1 VALGAALVRA
11 LLARVAGRPGLLALG
26 ALAGCGSS
34 QHRVEAAV
42 RRSPL
47 TYFHYAGARWWGHRV
62 TVRVGRVVTSGA
74 WAGATVSVSHGGRIA
89 EQEMVLLRRER
100 RWDVVAASDVDE
112 GLSCRLAPQGVVRGV
127 VGSCSDDVSPLAHI
141 VAPRANRAAAPVER
155 DAVVAAARAD
165 VLHGK
170 DRCVRYSVRISRVD
184 DRFALVSY
192 RFVRPY
198 RDCLVGNGVS
208 LFERRANRRWLHL
221 TDASDVFLCDTAPAG
236 VVTSLEGACELEG
249 TLADVRATRAHL
261 RRVRATAR

>member
-1 VALGAALVRA
+1 M
-11 LLARVAGRPGLLALG
+11 
-26 ALAGCGSS
+26 
-34 QHRVEAAV
+34 

-62 TVRVGRVVTSGA
+62 TVRISRVRTSGA
-74 WAGATVSVSHGGRIA
+74 WSGAVVSVWRRGRVA
-89 EQEMVLLRRER
+89 EQELVLLRRER
-100 RWDVVAASDVDE
+100 RWAVVAASEVDE
-112 GLSCRLAPQGVVRGV
+112 GLSCRLAPKGVMRHV
-127 VGSCSDDVSPLAHI
+127 VGPCSDDVSPLAHI
-141 VAPRANRAAAPVER
+141 VAPRLTRAATRAER
-155 DAVVAAARAD
+155 DAVVAVARAD

-184 DRFALVSY
+184 DRFALASY

-208 LFERRANRRWLHL
+208 LFERRANGRWLHL

-249 TLADVRATRAHL
+249 TLADRRATRAYL
-261 RRVRATAR
+261 RRVRAGAR